1 MATLYDVARH
11 LYMGKGAS
19 MVGRAATVG
28 GVIGG
33 AGGSTSS
40 LRYGYAVEDSV
51 DGWVKVQLDTS
62 GIVGEPQIVTCV
74 CDSPIKNGQRVAVDV
89 LPSGQ
94 LRARPIGDNIIGQV
108 EQDVAEQIQEAG
120 QAILDEVN
128 GEMEDFKAD
137 HQLTDADI
145 QHSIT
150 TAVSGA
156 TETWEA
162 QLTDVEDGIEQNYA
176 LKTEV
181 TQGINGLKSEIEENY
196 TTSEGV
202 TNEINTAI
210 SQASGQIQ
218 STVEQN
224 VMNSVGD
231 TFATKTELTQ
241 TSTSLQLNI
250 NQAVN
255 TANDAA
261 SDASDALSTAQEV
274 ESYFTFDGTGLEVGR
289 TGNASSV
296 KMNSNGSFQVIDEN
310 TPVLNIYGSGSKY
323 TQYYSRANIMTPSD
337 DSTIVISCGDVS
349 SNLYAGVSFNMNPS
363 SGFTFESSSGHIG
376 FDIDGCRYTEVT
388 TASVS
393 NTTSTTTVNMPET
406 VSSPTACVLYYRFS
420 GSTTYDSVK
429 FEVSGSST
437 RYIQLICAQEASPT
451 LYLIGERLGVSV
463 SGKRVT
469 ISRSN
474 NLWRVALTPNAYPGV
489 NLAPTGSYFYI
500 EQVTLCG

>member
-11 LYMGKGAS
+11 LYMGKGSS
-19 MVGRAATVG
+19 MVGRAASVG
-28 GVIGG
+28 GVSGG

-62 GIVGEPQIVTCV
+62 GIVGEAQVVTCV
-74 CDSPIKNGQRVAVDV
+74 CDSPIYNGQRVVVDV

-94 LRARPIGDNIIGQV
+94 LRARPISENIVGVV
-108 EQDVAEQIQEAG
+108 EKDVAEQIQEQG
-120 QAILDEVN
+120 QLILDEVN
-128 GEMEDFKAD
+128 EEMNAFKEE
-137 HQLTDADI
+137 HKLTDEDI

-162 QLTDVEDGIEQNYA
+162 QLSDVENGIEQNYA

-241 TSTSLQLNI
+241 TSTSLTLNI
-250 NQAVN
+250 NQAIDK
-255 TANDAA
+255 ANDAA

-274 ESYFTFDGTGLEVGR
+274 ESYFTFDSTGLEVGR
-289 TGNASSV
+289 SGNRSSV
-296 KMNSNGSFQVIDEN
+296 KMNSNGTFQVLDN
-310 TPVLNIYGSGSKY
+310 GTPALNISGANGDYG
-323 TQYYSRANIMTPSD
+323 QYYGRANISTPSGNSILSMASGSVMLELDGGSNYPVSVQYD
-337 DSTIVISCGDVS
+337 D
-349 SNLYAGVSFNMNPS
+349 YAGLNL
-363 SGFTFESSSGHIG
+363 G
-376 FDIDGCRYTEVT
+376 GCRYTEVA

-393 NTTSTTTVNMPET
+393 NTTSTTTVNMPVT

-437 RYIQLICAQEASPT
+437 RYIQLIAAQEASPT

-463 SGKRVT
+463 SSGKRVT

-489 NLAPTGSYFYI
+489 NVSTTGNYFYI